1 MTDAPEAEREAPEAM
16 ARLRRADVRTGLV
29 LAVVAL
35 AMIAEAL
42 TYPLEGTYAGV
53 RNAWYVSPALFPLI
67 VAGALLVL
75 SIGLITVAARDHARL
90 RPGGSLLA
98 ARWRD
103 GRRGGGE
110 AWFVALLLGGYV
122 VGLVPRID
130 FPTATALFLLV
141 FMASYVLD
149 ARPGVRVPLAA
160 CLLAPAGLALAWA
173 LAGRWPAPRSGGQL
187 AADAMVAAAI
197 PLAAAL
203 AFGLA
208 APAER
213 RRLRTA
219 ALAAVLSAIV
229 LAALFKYGLLV
240 PLPREGLGVLLMDRA
255 LAALT
260 G

>member
-1 MTDAPEAEREAPEAM
+1 MSDAPGGTEAEAT
-16 ARLRRADVRTGLV
+16 ARLRRADVWTGLV
-29 LAVVAL
+29 LAAVAL
-35 AMIAEAL
+35 AMIGEAL

-75 SIGLITVAARDHARL
+75 AIGLIAVAARDHARL
-90 RPGGSLLA
+90 RPGGSPLA
-98 ARWRD
+98 ARWRI
-103 GRRGGGE
+103 GRGAGRE
-110 AWFVALLLGGYV
+110 AWFVALLLAGYI

-149 ARPGVRVPLAA
+149 ARPGVRIPLAA
-160 CLLAPAGLALAWA
+160 CLLAPAGLALVWA
-173 LAGRWPAPRSGGQL
+173 LAGRWPAPRSAGQL
-187 AADAMVAAAI
+187 TADAMVAAAI

-203 AFGLA
+203 AFRLA
-208 APAER
+208 ARGER
-213 RRLRTA
+213 RRLRS
-219 ALAAVLSAIV
+219 AAVTSVATAIV

-240 PLPREGLGVLLMDRA
+240 PLPREGLGVLLMDGM
-255 LAALT
+255 LAALA